1 MTDYEEHVYKAIG
14 KRIAKQRK
22 TLGLTQT
29 ELAEYMG
36 KKNHT
41 NISRWE
47 NGVALPSVSDFIHLS
62 EILKTTSDYLLKGI
76 VEEKELLTDNNY
88 RYDDIIN
95 LPFYGDVSAGSFAHA
110 YETMEWE
117 KVSRT
122 RLNHVTNIN
131 NCFVLQV
138 NGDSMNKVL
147 PSGSMI
153 VIERLASSSYQ
164 WHPKDIVLV
173 RHGSEYTLKRIRKTD
188 KEIVLEPES
197 FYDGFVTQ
205 RFSLEDV
212 EDMELVGRVTLMYNY
227 FV

>member
-1 MTDYEEHVYKAIG
+1 MTNYEEHAYKAIG
-14 KRIAKQRK
+14 KRIAKLRN

-41 NISRWE
+41 NVSRWE
-47 NGVALPSVSDFIHLS
+47 NGVALPSVSDFIRLS
-62 EILKTTSDYLLKGI
+62 EILKSTTDYLLKGI
-76 VEEKELLTDNNY
+76 IEEKEVLINNKD
-88 RYDDIIN
+88 RYNPMIN
-95 LPFYGDVSAGSFAHA
+95 LPFYGDVSAGSFSHA
-110 YETMEWE
+110 YETLEWE

-122 RLNHVTNIN
+122 RLKQVANIN
-131 NCFVLQV
+131 DCFVLQV

-153 VIERLASSSYQ
+153 VIERLDSNSYQ

-173 RHGSEYTLKRIRKTD
+173 RHGSEYTLKRVRKTD
-188 KEIVLEPES
+188 KEVVLEPES
-197 FYDGFVTQ
+197 FYDGFLTQ
-205 RFSLEDV
+205 RFNLEDV
-212 EDMELVGRVTLMYNY
+212 EDMELVGRVALTYKY